1 MGAFILLVAYYNI
14 VDLGVAAMSE
24 FITISLIIMLAAIS
38 PGPDFA
44 MVVKNALLRNRR
56 CGIFTALGV
65 SCSLL
70 IHSAYCILGL
80 AIVIS
85 KSLILFSIIKY
96 IGAAYLIYIG
106 VKSLLAKHSVMQI
119 TEQTTNDTMN
129 TYQGFMQGLL
139 CNLLNPKAIM
149 FILAFF
155 TLIINPSSSWI
166 EQLGFG
172 IEIALI
178 HFVWFSW
185 LALMITHQRIRARLN
200 TIQHYIGK
208 VMGVALIGFG
218 ARIALLSHVVS

>member
-1 MGAFILLVAYYNI
+1 
-14 VDLGVAAMSE
+14 MSE

-44 MVVKNALLRNRR
+44 IVVRNALLRNRQ

-80 AIVIS
+80 AIIIS
-85 KSLILFSIIKY
+85 QSLILFNVIKY
-96 IGAAYLIYIG
+96 IGAAYLIYLG
-106 VKSLLAKHSVMQI
+106 TKSLLAKNSVMQV
-119 TEQTTNDTMN
+119 QQQATNDTMN
-129 TYQGFMQGLL
+129 AYQGFMQGLL

-155 TLIINPSSSWI
+155 TLIVSPSSSWL
-166 EQLGFG
+166 EQFGFG

-178 HFVWFSW
+178 HFIWFSW
-185 LALMITHQRIRARLN
+185 LALMITHQRVRARLN
-200 TIQHYIGK
+200 QIQHYIVK

-218 ARIALLSHVVS
+218 ARIALLSHVAS

>member
-1 MGAFILLVAYYNI
+1 
-14 VDLGVAAMSE
+14 MSE
-24 FITISLIIMLAAIS
+24 FLTISLIIMLAAIS

-44 MVVKNALLRNRR
+44 MVVKNALLRNRQ

-70 IHSAYCILGL
+70 IHCGYCILGL

-85 KSLILFSIIKY
+85 QSLLLFGIIKY

-106 VKSLLAKHSVMQI
+106 SKSLFAKHTAMEIS
-119 TEQTTNDTMN
+119 EQTGNDAAN
-129 TYQGFMQGLL
+129 AYQGFIQGFL

-155 TLIINPSSSWI
+155 TLIISPSSSL
-166 EQLGFG
+166 LGQFAFAM
-172 IEIALI
+172 EISLI
-178 HFVWFSW
+178 HFIWFSW

-200 TIQHYIGK
+200 RIQHYIIK
-208 VMGVALIGFG
+208 IMGVALIGFG
-218 ARIALLSHVVS
+218 ARIASLSQAAS